1 MILACHNLNK
11 AFGEH
16 TIVCDGSFHIEDRE
30 KAALVGINGAG
41 KSTIL
46 KMIIGEEP
54 LDGGDVILAK
64 GKTLGY
70 LAQRQDLTSGNTIYE
85 EVKSAKADI
94 FAMEAQI
101 RSIEHELK
109 HLEGEELQSRLET
122 YNRLQ
127 SEFDARNGYAC
138 ESEITGVL
146 KGLGFTEDDFNKQTD
161 TLSGGQKTRVSLG
174 KLLLTS
180 PDILLLDEPTN
191 HLDLNSIAWLET
203 YLINYSGAVFI
214 VSHDRYFLNRVVTKV
229 VEIDNAQ
236 VRMYLGN
243 YKDYAMKKQQIRDA
257 QLKEYMN
264 QQREIKHQEE
274 VIEKFSKFGSPYIGH
289 PNNKLPGIEM
299 NSGSLGHGLPV
310 CVGMALAGKKDNRD
324 YRVYTVMGDGELAE
338 GSVWEG
344 FMAGHQYKLDNLCAV
359 IDRNRLQI
367 SGNTED
373 VMGHDDLHER
383 IRSFGWHVIDVKDG
397 NDIDQLNA
405 AFEEAKTV
413 KGKPTAVIA
422 NTVKGCGSSVME
434 NKANWHHKV
443 PTQEEYDQIIADF
456 AARKEAAL
464 HE

>member
-1 MILACHNLNK
+1 MNMENLTALSYDLRKDVIDMIC
-11 AFGEH
+11 
-16 TIVCDGSFHIEDRE
+16 
-30 KAALVGINGAG
+30 AG
-41 KSTIL
+41 KAGHI
-46 KMIIGEEP
+46 
-54 LDGGDVILAK
+54 GGDMSVMDTLTALYFNQMNVTPDNMDDPNHDRFVMSKGHSVEALYAVLAK
-64 GKTLGY
+64 
-70 LAQRQDLTSGNTIYE
+70 
-85 EVKSAKADI
+85 
-94 FAMEAQI
+94 
-101 RSIEHELK
+101 
-109 HLEGEELQSRLET
+109 
-122 YNRLQ
+122 
-127 SEFDARNGYAC
+127 
-138 ESEITGVL
+138 
-146 KGLGFTEDDFNKQTD
+146 KGFFPIQ
-161 TLSGGQKTRVSLG
+161 
-174 KLLLTS
+174 
-180 PDILLLDEPTN
+180 
-191 HLDLNSIAWLET
+191 
-203 YLINYSGAVFI
+203 
-214 VSHDRYFLNRVVTKV
+214 
-229 VEIDNAQ
+229 
-236 VRMYLGN
+236 
-243 YKDYAMKKQQIRDA
+243 
-257 QLKEYMN
+257 
-264 QQREIKHQEE
+264 E
-274 VIEKFSKFGSPYIGH
+274 VIDTFSKFGSKFIGH

-373 VMGHDDLHER
+373 VMGHDDLHAR